1 MKKVLALFIVTLIV
15 LTLAACGGNSAP
27 AGQANEAENTQ
38 TADNAD
44 TRAADN
50 AQAESEE
57 EDSADKEAAA
67 DDTLNPADITDWK
80 EYVKE
85 YEARVDEFIEV
96 YKQYKA
102 APLNAVIADKY
113 EKYAKKVDEWTNG
126 AQELIKKLTLGDIE
140 EFAAEI
146 ERIAQKTEEN
156 IDE

>member
-1 MKKVLALFIVTLIV
+1 MKKVLALFIVTLLV

-27 AGQANEAENTQ
+27 AGQANEAGNTQ

-44 TRAADN
+44 TQATDN
-50 AQAESEE
+50 AQAESAE
-57 EDSADKEAAA
+57 EDSAAEET
-67 DDTLNPADITDWK
+67 DTLNPADVTDWK
-80 EYVKE
+80 EYIKE

-102 APLNAVIADKY
+102 APLNAAIADKY

-126 AQELIKKLTLGDIE
+126 AQELIKKLTMEDIA

>member
-1 MKKVLALFIVTLIV
+1 MKKVLALFIVTLLV

-27 AGQANEAENTQ
+27 AGQANEAGNTQ

-44 TRAADN
+44 TQAADN
-50 AQAESEE
+50 AQAESAE
-57 EDSADKEAAA
+57 EDSAAEET
-67 DDTLNPADITDWK
+67 DTLNPADVTDWK
-80 EYVKE
+80 EYIKE

-102 APLNAVIADKY
+102 APLNAAIADKY

-126 AQELIKKLTLGDIE
+126 AQELIKKLTMEDIA

>member
-1 MKKVLALFIVTLIV
+1 MKKVLALFIVTLLV

-27 AGQANEAENTQ
+27 AGQANEAGNTQ

-44 TRAADN
+44 TQAAEN
-50 AQAESEE
+50 AQAESAE
-57 EDSADKEAAA
+57 EDGADKEAAD

-102 APLNAVIADKY
+102 APLNAAIAEKY
-113 EKYAKKVDEWTNG
+113 EKYAKKVDEWANE
-126 AQELIKKLTLGDIE
+126 AQELIKKLTMEEIV

-146 ERIAQKTEEN
+146 ERIAKKTEES